1 MCRLIPVTF
10 YVLLDAM
17 EKTEH
22 CAFVFLACIVLY
34 LFLSAIYLTFVR
46 LSYFSD
52 HFLKLKIYYGE
63 LNFEVIEEEEAYTV
77 NICIIGKLEY
87 KSHSALTSVK

>member
-1 MCRLIPVTF
+1 MCHLIPCTF
-10 YVLLDAM
+10 YALLDAI
-17 EKTEH
+17 EITEH
-22 CAFVFLACIVLY
+22 CVFFLSCLYPFY

-46 LSYFSD
+46 LFYFSD

-77 NICIIGKLEY
+77 SICIIGKLE
-87 KSHSALTSVK
+87 

>member
-1 MCRLIPVTF
+1 MPFKWLNIAHSF
-10 YVLLDAM
+10 
-17 EKTEH
+17 
-22 CAFVFLACIVLY
+22 FLACIILY

-46 LSYFSD
+46 LFYFSD

-77 NICIIGKLEY
+77 SICIKRKIEY
-87 KSHSALTSVK
+87 KSSSAPTSVK